1 VSKDVGVRVSS
12 RVQIK
17 KISMTDEPKGELAIR
32 VVAMPKDTNPAGDVF
47 GGWLI
52 SQMDLAGG
60 VFCRKIAKGRVVT
73 VTIDSTT
80 FNEPVFIGDTLCCY
94 VSLVKVGRTS
104 ITTYIEAYV
113 NRDFEDTRIKVT
125 EGEFKYVK
133 MDKDR
138 KPSPIHQK

>member
-1 VSKDVGVRVSS
+1 MNK
-12 RVQIK
+12 
-17 KISMTDEPKGELAIR
+17 EPKGELAIR

-47 GGWLI
+47 GGWLL

-73 VTIDSTT
+73 VKIESTT
-80 FNEPVFIGDTLCCY
+80 FNAPVFIGDTLCCY
-94 VSLVKVGRTS
+94 VSLVKIGRTS

-133 MDKDR
+133 MDENR
-138 KPSPIHQK
+138 KPAPINHSGL

>member
-1 VSKDVGVRVSS
+1 MNK
-12 RVQIK
+12 
-17 KISMTDEPKGELAIR
+17 EPKGELAIR

-73 VTIDSTT
+73 VTIESTT

-94 VSLVKVGRTS
+94 VSLVKIGRTS

-113 NRDFEDTRIKVT
+113 NRDFENTRIKVT

-133 MDKDR
+133 MDENR
-138 KPSPIHQK
+138 IPSLIDQS

>member
-1 VSKDVGVRVSS
+1 
-12 RVQIK
+12 
-17 KISMTDEPKGELAIR
+17 MNMEPKGELAIR
-32 VVAMPKDTNPAGDVF
+32 VVAMPKDTNPSGDVF

-52 SQMDLAGG
+52 SQMDLSGG

-73 VTIDSTT
+73 VTIESMT
-80 FNEPVFIGDTLCCY
+80 FKEPVFVGDTLCCY
-94 VSLVKVGRTS
+94 VSLVKIGKTS

-133 MDKDR
+133 MDENE
-138 KPSPIHQK
+138 KPSPINPQ

>member
-1 VSKDVGVRVSS
+1 MNK
-12 RVQIK
+12 
-17 KISMTDEPKGELAIR
+17 EPKGESAIR

-60 VFCRKIAKGRVVT
+60 VFCRRYAKGRVVT

-80 FNEPVFIGDTLCCY
+80 FNAPVFIGDTLCCY
-94 VSLVKVGRTS
+94 VSLVKIGRTS
-104 ITTYIEAYV
+104 ITTHIEAYV

-133 MDKDR
+133 MDENR
-138 KPSPIHQK
+138 KPAPIDKE

>member
-1 VSKDVGVRVSS
+1 MKE
-12 RVQIK
+12 K
-17 KISMTDEPKGELAIR
+17 PKGELTIQ

-47 GGWLI
+47 GGWLL

-94 VSLVKVGRTS
+94 VSLVQVGRTS
-104 ITTYIEAYV
+104 ITVHIETYV
-113 NRDFEDTRIKVT
+113 SRDFDSEQLLKVT
-125 EGEFKYVK
+125 SGDFKYVK
-133 MDKDR
+133 VGKDR
-138 KPSPIHQK
+138 TPVPVKN

>member
-1 VSKDVGVRVSS
+1 MKD
-12 RVQIK
+12 Q
-17 KISMTDEPKGELAIR
+17 PKGELAIR

-80 FNEPVFIGDTLCCY
+80 FNAPVFIGDTLCCY
-94 VSLVKVGRTS
+94 VSLVKIGRTS
-104 ITTYIEAYV
+104 ITVYIEAYV

-133 MDKDR
+133 MDENR
-138 KPSPIHQK
+138 KPALINK

>member
-1 VSKDVGVRVSS
+1 MNK
-12 RVQIK
+12 
-17 KISMTDEPKGELAIR
+17 EPKGELAIR

-73 VTIDSTT
+73 ITIESTT
-80 FNEPVFIGDTLCCY
+80 FNSPVFIGDTLCCY
-94 VSLVKVGRTS
+94 VSLVKIGRTS

-113 NRDFEDTRIKVT
+113 NRDFENTRIKVT

-133 MDKDR
+133 MDKNR
-138 KPSPIHQK
+138 NPTPIDQSE

>member
-1 VSKDVGVRVSS
+1 MKN
-12 RVQIK
+12 Q
-17 KISMTDEPKGELAIR
+17 PKGELAIK

-47 GGWLI
+47 GGWLL

-94 VSLVKVGRTS
+94 VSLVKIGKTS
-104 ITTYIEAYV
+104 ITVHIEAFV
-113 NRDFEDTRIKVT
+113 SRDFESENVIKVT
-125 EGEFKYVK
+125 SGDFKYVK
-133 MDKDR
+133 LNGNR
-138 KPSPIHQK
+138 KPTLINE